1 MIVPKAIAGLLI
13 SLVVG
18 GCATRAQ
25 IEAFKIVQT
34 GREVLDTYKA
44 CVAPI
49 EANPEY
55 ARTYE
60 KFGVATNND
69 PDRMPSQV
77 QMSDNTKISNDDI
90 ARGLN
95 WYAGI
100 QECSL
105 PAIASLAEIDPD
117 FQI

>member
-1 MIVPKAIAGLLI
+1 
-13 SLVVG
+13 
-18 GCATRAQ
+18 
-25 IEAFKIVQT
+25 
-34 GREVLDTYKA
+34 
-44 CVAPI
+44 
-49 EANPEY
+49 
-55 ARTYE
+55 
-60 KFGVATNND
+60 
-69 PDRMPSQV
+69 MPSQV